1 LYAFAVT
8 LRSQLS
14 RPWDCALAINRAAR
28 SACRSAASRR
38 RPLLSPPT
46 HVAVVLKLLMRGN
59 RKIIGCCSS
68 ICPFSVNWKS
78 FFQSIGRD
86 LLNEL
91 QCRSGTLVSGWIL
104 VLLIKLLA
112 PPLAFY
118 VRGHGVFEWR
128 PHKGAAAM
136 GSSVFCRSTLG
147 RSGRAAEYPPED
159 PSDFCL
165 LRYRQKL
172 RSEQMPPDHPA
183 INRGS
188 WTENRPLLDWVYTSS
203 TDDPQ
208 AGCTK
213 VHTSPECSRWKVC
226 SSARAA

>member
-1 LYAFAVT
+1 MYAFAVT

-128 PHKGAAAM
+128 PHKALRLWAVRFFVDPHWAAL
-136 GSSVFCRSTLG
+136 VEPQNIHRRT
-147 RSGRAAEYPPED
+147 RAIFVCCDIGKNYAPNK
-159 PSDFCL
+159 CH
-165 LRYRQKL
+165 R
-172 RSEQMPPDHPA
+172 
-183 INRGS
+183 II
-188 WTENRPLLDWVYTSS
+188 
-203 TDDPQ
+203 PQ
-208 AGCTK
+208 
-213 VHTSPECSRWKVC
+213 
-226 SSARAA
+226 